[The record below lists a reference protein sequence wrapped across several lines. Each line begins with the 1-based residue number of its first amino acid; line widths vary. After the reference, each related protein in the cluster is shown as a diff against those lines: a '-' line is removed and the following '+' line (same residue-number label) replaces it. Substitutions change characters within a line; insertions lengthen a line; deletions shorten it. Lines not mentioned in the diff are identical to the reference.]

1 MTQAEESQHKGCWTT
16 FDPGAQRVWSLPGE
30 TLLDS
35 ARRGG
40 VRIASVCGGRGLCK
54 SCVVRIIDGPV
65 SPPSQQDVEFF
76 SAVELAGNW
85 RRACQTFAYGDCRI
99 EVSARARATP
109 TRSEIASSDIWVPPD
124 PTARLCSVTVAQP
137 TLEHPTSDDYRL
149 LSALNEQW
157 PGAGYRI
164 DLGVLRTLAKTLRVP
179 GGNVAAAVR
188 FGEVVGVIPESP
200 KPLLGLAVDVGTTN
214 IGVLLVNLRTGR
226 TLAGQVVE
234 NPQTIRGSDVITRVG
249 YARASTERLEKL
261 HKLVVDGINAAA
273 RELCESQSMSP
284 DHIADVVMAGNTVM
298 HHLFLRLPVEYLGA
312 VPFAPTVSNAV
323 DVKARDL
330 GIVAMPG
337 AYVHALPNI
346 AGFVGGDHT
355 AMLLAIG
362 ADREEHTVVA
372 LDIGTNTEIS
382 LIREGRLSSISCPS
396 GPALEGGHIRCGM
409 RSAPGAIESVEIRGD
424 DVRIKAIGGEPAIG
438 ICGSGVLDATAQLY
452 LAGIVTP
459 TGKMLEGHPRVRLR
473 NGRPEF
479 VLAEESEAPG
489 GAVVF
494 TQRDVRSVQL
504 AKGAIRAGIEVL
516 LEDAQLSVGQ
526 IDQIIIAGAFG
537 NYINLA
543 SALAIDMLPAL
554 PLDRFAQVGNAAG
567 IGAKLALVSY
577 PHRATAQSLAR
588 SSRYIELAGSARFNS
603 LFMNSMRF
611 PARGKN

>member
-1 MTQAEESQHKGCWTT
+1 MTHASESHRKGCWIT
-16 FDPGAQRVWSLPGE
+16 FDPGDQRVWSLPGE

-54 SCVVRIIDGPV
+54 SCVVRITDGPV

-76 SAVELAGNW
+76 SAEELAGNW
-85 RRACQTFAYGDCRI
+85 RRACQTFAHGDCRV

-109 TRSEIASSDIWVPPD
+109 TRSEIESEDVWVPPD
-124 PTARLCSVTVAQP
+124 PTVRLCAVTVPPP
-137 TLEHPTSDDYRL
+137 TLEHSTSDDHRL

-164 DLGVLRTLAKTLRVP
+164 DLGVLRSLANTVRVP
-179 GGNVAAAVR
+179 GGRVAAAVR
-188 FGEVVGVIPESP
+188 FGEVVGVIPASD

-234 NPQTIRGSDVITRVG
+234 NPQSIRGSDVITRVG
-249 YARASTERLEKL
+249 YARSSPERLEKL
-261 HKLVVDGINAAA
+261 HKLVVDGVNAAA
-273 RELCESQSMSP
+273 RELCEAQSMSP
-284 DHIADVVMAGNTVM
+284 NQIADVVIAGNTVM
-298 HHLFLRLPVEYLGA
+298 HHLFLRLPVGYLGA
-312 VPFAPTVSNAV
+312 VPFAPTVSNAI
-323 DVKARDL
+323 DVKARDI
-330 GIVAMPG
+330 GIAAMPG
-337 AYVHALPNI
+337 AYVHAMPNI

-362 ADREEHTVVA
+362 ADREQKTVVA

-382 LIREGRLSSISCPS
+382 LIREGRLWSISCPS

-409 RSAPGAIESVEIRGD
+409 RSAPGAIESVEIAGD
-424 DVRIKAIGGEPAIG
+424 DVRVKTIGGAPAIG

-459 TGKMLEGHPRVRLR
+459 TGKMLAGHPRVRVR
-473 NGRPEF
+473 DSKPEF
-479 VLAEESEAPG
+479 VLAEETEAG
-489 GAVVF
+489 GSAVVF

-516 LEDAQLSVGQ
+516 LEQAQQKIEQ

-567 IGAKLALVSY
+567 IGAKLALVSF

-588 SSRYIELAGSARFNS
+588 SSQYLELAGSARFNR

-611 PARGKN
+611 PAREKN

>member
-1 MTQAEESQHKGCWTT
+1 MTQAEEGQRTGSWIT
-16 FDPGAQRVWSLPGE
+16 FDPGAQRVWNLPGE

-54 SCVVRIIDGPV
+54 SCVVRITDGSV
-65 SPPSQQDVEFF
+65 SPPSPQDIEFF
-76 SAVELAGNW
+76 SAEELAGSW
-85 RRACQTFAYGDCRI
+85 RRACQTFAHGDCRV
-99 EVSARARATP
+99 EVSARARAVP
-109 TRSEIASSDIWVPPD
+109 TRAEIDSADVWVPPD
-124 PTARLCSVTVAQP
+124 PTARLCPVTVPPP
-137 TLEHPTSDDYRL
+137 TLEHSTSDDHRL
-149 LSALNEQW
+149 LGALNEQW
-157 PGAGYRI
+157 PGSGYRI
-164 DLGVLRTLAKTLRVP
+164 DLGVQRMLGKMLRETDGR
-179 GGNVAAAVR
+179 VAAAVR
-188 FGEVVGVIPESP
+188 FGEVVGVVPASDQ
-200 KPLLGLAVDVGTTN
+200 PLLGLAVDVGTTN
-214 IGVLLVNLRTGR
+214 IGVMVVNLRTGR

-234 NPQTIRGSDVITRVG
+234 NPQSSRGSDVITRVG

-261 HKLVVDGINAAA
+261 HKMAIDAINAAA
-273 RELCESQSMSP
+273 RELCEAQGMNP
-284 DHIADVVMAGNTVM
+284 DHIADVVVAGNTVM

-323 DVKARDL
+323 DVKARDV
-330 GIVAMPG
+330 GIAAMPG

-362 ADREEHTVVA
+362 ADREQKTVVA

-382 LIREGRLSSISCPS
+382 LIREGRLWSISCPS

-409 RSAPGAIESVEIRGD
+409 RSAPGAIESVEIDGD
-424 DVRIKAIGGEPAIG
+424 AVRIKTIGGAPAVG

-459 TGKMLEGHPRVRLR
+459 TGKMLTSHPRVRLR
-473 NGRPEF
+473 EGKPEF
-479 VLAEESEAPG
+479 VLVEETEA
-489 GAVVF
+489 GAPAIVF

-504 AKGAIRAGIEVL
+504 AKGAIRAGIEIL
-516 LEDAQLSVGQ
+516 LEQAQLKIEQ

-537 NYINLA
+537 NYINLS

-567 IGAKLALVSY
+567 IGAKLALVSF

-588 SSRYIELAGSARFNS
+588 GTQYLELAGSARFNR
-603 LFMNSMRF
+603 LFMTSMRF

>member
-1 MTQAEESQHKGCWTT
+1 
-16 FDPGAQRVWSLPGE
+16 
-30 TLLDS
+30 
-35 ARRGG
+35 
-40 VRIASVCGGRGLCK
+40 
-54 SCVVRIIDGPV
+54 
-65 SPPSQQDVEFF
+65 
-76 SAVELAGNW
+76 
-85 RRACQTFAYGDCRI
+85 
-99 EVSARARATP
+99 
-109 TRSEIASSDIWVPPD
+109 
-124 PTARLCSVTVAQP
+124 
-137 TLEHPTSDDYRL
+137 
-149 LSALNEQW
+149 
-157 PGAGYRI
+157 
-164 DLGVLRTLAKTLRVP
+164 
-179 GGNVAAAVR
+179 
-188 FGEVVGVIPESP
+188 VGVIPDSP

-273 RELCESQSMSP
+273 RELCESQSMNP

-298 HHLFLRLPVEYLGA
+298 HHLFLRLPVQYLGA
-312 VPFAPTVSNAV
+312 VPFAPTVSNAL
-323 DVKARDL
+323 DVKARDV

-409 RSAPGAIESVEIRGD
+409 RSAPGAIESVEICRNE
-424 DVRIKAIGGEPAIG
+424 VRIKTIGGAPAIG
-438 ICGSGVLDATAQLY
+438 ICGSGVLDAAAQLY

-459 TGKMLEGHPRVRLR
+459 TGKMIEGHPRVRVR
-473 NGRPEF
+473 DGRPEF
-479 VLAEESEAPG
+479 VLAAEGEAPDA
-489 GAVVF
+489 AVVF

-504 AKGAIRAGIEVL
+504 AKGAIRAGVEVL
-516 LEDAQLSVGQ
+516 LEDANLSVDQ

-588 SSRYIELAGSARFNS
+588 GSRYIELAGSARFNS